1 MARDAPEPTV
11 RCSALV
17 VICLLTSMPPL
28 TMEIY
33 IPSLPVLEEDLHTTT
48 TLVLLTITV
57 YTAAFSV
64 MQLVLGPASD
74 VYGRRKLLLI
84 SLGLYVAS
92 CIVNALS
99 PTIELMLAPRV
110 IQGSTSAAA
119 LIIGQAMLRDLLS
132 IKKRENVTKWMAVVR
147 SSSPM
152 LAPVLGSLLAAT
164 LGWRSTF
171 WALAG
176 FGGLILLSSFHL
188 LPESLPKERRQPKFS
203 PYNLLHSVCFLMRR
217 RDFLCWAVPEALGFS
232 AFFVWIATSSYIL
245 QGFYGISVATFG
257 LLYCLCF
264 LGATAGSFATSIVRG
279 RLKLSPHGTYTLGLT
294 LQSLCA
300 LTLGLLSFTPLFH
313 QPSPLS
319 EVVLQSVITIY
330 IFGRALCMV
339 QAQVQSLEPF
349 PTRAASAAG
358 LMGALRSG
366 GVATVSALSGQMLRN
381 GDDSPGGPS
390 RAICVLALLAHGAY
404 ALLRPRIPKPP
415 ACVSEAV
422 RAAGDS
428 ASMIEPA
435 ESEMTE
441 EAMSDLEAAHK
452 AAKEEAVAAAK
463 QRVKELEEA
472 ARAKSESQEKE
483 GVQ

>member
-1 MARDAPEPTV
+1 MADAPEPSV

-57 YTAAFSV
+57 YTAAFSL

-232 AFFVWIATSSYIL
+232 AVTAP
-245 QGFYGISVATFG
+245 GHGATFRLMPEDAPVEEVAWG
-257 LLYCLCF
+257 MEGMGGIFGGDEVQQYLYEIQRQAAERRQSSPIIRG
-264 LGATAGSFATSIVRG
+264 LGA
-279 RLKLSPHGTYTLGLT
+279 
-294 LQSLCA
+294 
-300 LTLGLLSFTPLFH
+300 
-313 QPSPLS
+313 
-319 EVVLQSVITIY
+319 
-330 IFGRALCMV
+330 
-339 QAQVQSLEPF
+339 
-349 PTRAASAAG
+349 
-358 LMGALRSG
+358 
-366 GVATVSALSGQMLRN
+366 
-381 GDDSPGGPS
+381 
-390 RAICVLALLAHGAY
+390 
-404 ALLRPRIPKPP
+404 
-415 ACVSEAV
+415 
-422 RAAGDS
+422 
-428 ASMIEPA
+428 
-435 ESEMTE
+435 
-441 EAMSDLEAAHK
+441 
-452 AAKEEAVAAAK
+452 
-463 QRVKELEEA
+463 
-472 ARAKSESQEKE
+472 
-483 GVQ
+483 